1 MAISRKQVLEIYMIL
16 GGIPYYLEVH
26 KCRKKKKKEKI
37 GISICNICMPRKKG
51 MM

>member
-26 KCRKKKKKEKI
+26 KCRKKKKK
-37 GISICNICMPRKKG
+37 RKLVFLSVIYVCRERKE
-51 MM
+51 